1 MPDRRH
7 PHPHPEPHPIPQ
19 DMTDDYYH
27 YYMASQKRVSRWISQ
42 TQRELETATPMP
54 VPSLFDVSLAQSAAA
69 TPYPNQVILTN
80 QDWRSEL
87 QQDLRDPAPPNVFKT
102 RLNYTLAG
110 QGQALRDQKNQV
122 TMAHFIKSLAVSMN
136 APGLTPRATTLFNQA
151 KAIGYVRWG
160 SRARTVAGAC
170 LSLALREASRPDSI
184 HDIAILLRCSPH
196 LLSRTFISLAS
207 ALKITT
213 LTVDP
218 SVYIATLQSY
228 LTTILQEDDQVVSK
242 ELPASLRK
250 SIGQLSFV
258 SVSNTAQSLGR
269 VLSRNC
275 TSDTTTSKSSAAS
288 TACALFML
296 SLESESRDTLE
307 GLGDLAKCLAA
318 RCHIGKGVVMSQY
331 KVIQDQVAD
340 LIEKVP
346 WLEGYRQKKG
356 RAKVSK
362 RLVVARGLKDVIRF
376 NEEIFQNTLL
386 PEIHLELS
394 SDEKGDFDD
403 QVEGEKS
410 TEPGG
415 EDDRPAKK
423 RKIHHSL
430 NEASSFL
437 LNPFSRSLASTKVK
451 DKRTSTQAKSSL
463 SRLPLT
469 SYVLSTSSLT
479 SVVSHRPPT
488 RLQLLAASRG
498 GSSEDAIR
506 DDELFAEG
514 ELEGML
520 RSPDEVELMRRVFQ
534 FDEDDESD
542 EGGGSNEKTRAEKT
556 VKKKAQ
562 STKGKDVIP
571 SAKRTKID
579 LEAFTKFMQDAD
591 DANSEADAE
600 GETDYDDDDH
610 HASLGFSLL
619 GLDSTLGFEE
629 DAPIDYVAEDG
640 ENSRSATISRFSSSS
655 KSGPSSP
662 SGRAASKTDT
672 KKSMTDVL
680 ARSSLI
686 AYTLFPPTA
695 ARDREI
701 R

>member
-1 MPDRRH
+1 MSARCAECGGD
-7 PHPHPEPHPIPQ
+7 
-19 DMTDDYYH
+19 TVWDD
-27 YYMASQKRVSRWISQ
+27 
-42 TQRELETATPMP
+42 
-54 VPSLFDVSLAQSAAA
+54 AAA
-69 TPYPNQVILTN
+69 SEICTSCGRLADPNQVILTN

-151 KAIGYVRWG
+151 KAIGYFRWG

-394 SDEKGDFDD
+394 SDEKGDYDD
-403 QVEGEKS
+403 QVEGKKS
-410 TEPGG
+410 TQPGG
-415 EDDRPAKK
+415 DDDRPTKK

-437 LNPFSRSLASTKVK
+437 LNPFSRSLASTKAK

-463 SRLPLT
+463 SKLPLT

-479 SVVSHRPPT
+479 SVVSRRPPT
-488 RLQLLAASRG
+488 RLQLLATSRG
-498 GSSEDAIR
+498 GSGEDAIR

-520 RSPDEVELMRRVFQ
+520 RSSGEVELMRRILQ
-534 FDEDDESD
+534 FDDEDDESD
-542 EGGGSNEKTRAEKT
+542 EGGRSNEKAKAKKD
-556 VKKKAQ
+556 VKKAAPKA
-562 STKGKDVIP
+562 KGQETVPVPK
-571 SAKRTKID
+571 SSKIN
-579 LEAFTKFMQDAD
+579 LKAFAKFMQDAD
-591 DANSEADAE
+591 DANSEVDAE
-600 GETDYDDDDH
+600 GETDHDDDDH
-610 HASLGFSLL
+610 HPSFGFSLL
-619 GLDSTLGFEE
+619 GLDDSLGFEE
-629 DAPIDYVAEDG
+629 DTPIDYIVEDG
-640 ENSRSATISRFSSSS
+640 ESSRSATISRFSSSS
-655 KSGPSSP
+655 KSGPSSVGGEEVEEMVSDGWRPASP
-662 SGRAASKTDT
+662 SG
-672 KKSMTDVL
+672 L
-680 ARSSLI
+680 GG
-686 AYTLFPPTA
+686 FE
-695 ARDREI
+695 DRYEEEYD
-701 R
+701 